1 MVSLLSDCP
10 LCPQRRV
17 RVRLRPLNVGIT
29 ITSGQWM
36 SQTQTKDIGII
47 SFIWGHYT
55 HILHVIFVFSP
66 MKAEISDSKYA
77 SEGIVWVGIFSSDL
91 SAFISQAGRETGARW
106 ESRIFLFSDGL
117 SERESWELR
126 RLTDG
131 IHSSHIWTLGPLPT
145 SGGVVG
151 AVVW

>member
-77 SEGIVWVGIFSSDL
+77 FEGIVWVGIFSSDL
-91 SAFISQAGRETGARW
+91 SAFISQAGRETGLGENLGYFYSLMDWAS
-106 ESRIFLFSDGL
+106 ESLGSCGDWQTGYTHLIYGP
-117 SERESWELR
+117 WAHCP
-126 RLTDG
+126 RL
-131 IHSSHIWTLGPLPT
+131 
-145 SGGVVG
+145 G
-151 AVVW
+151 AWLVQ